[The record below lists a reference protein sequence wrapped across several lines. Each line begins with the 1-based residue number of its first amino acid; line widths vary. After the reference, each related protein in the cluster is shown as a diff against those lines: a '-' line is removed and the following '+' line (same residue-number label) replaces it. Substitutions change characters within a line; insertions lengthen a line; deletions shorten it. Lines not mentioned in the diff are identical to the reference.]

1 MNRKHVKV
9 KINGKECSFP
19 AGTRIIDACKEIGI
33 GIPALCYLE
42 EISEEGACG
51 LCVVEVK
58 GFKTLQRACIT
69 EITEGMEIITDSE
82 KIHKVRKMNLEF
94 ILSIHPAECITC
106 DADGDCLLQDL
117 AYRYDVSR
125 SRFIDREILYK
136 KEEHLREKDFAVSVI
151 DGAGILLEEFID
163 NKKIKSQIFHTQ
175 RTIHKHTQAW
185 DTNPFI
191 KFYPDKCILCRRCV
205 NACRNQAIVDVI
217 GIVNRGYKTKITP
230 PFEIPLEKT
239 KCQFCGACIQACPT
253 GALVEKPREGKGKIF
268 HLKKTETVC
277 AYCGV
282 GCELMLYTDSKNR
295 IVWAKGKQDSPVN
308 RGRLCVKGRY
318 GFEYVNSPERLTKP
332 LIKENGKFR
341 EAEWDEALD
350 YVAKRLKEIKEKYG
364 PDSIGLLGSSRC
376 TNEDNY
382 VLQKF
387 ARAVIGT
394 NNVDNCARLCHA
406 STVTGLGKALGAGA
420 ATNYIEDIKNTDVM
434 FVIGSNMTETHP
446 VISQFVKEHR
456 KKRGAKL
463 IVCDP
468 RKINLA
474 EYADIYIQ
482 HYPGTDVA
490 LLNGIMKVIIE
501 KGLINKKFIEENT
514 EGFGEFLKV
523 VSKYDLDKVSEITGV
538 PSDLIEKAGII
549 YGSAER
555 ATIFYTMG
563 LTQHTTGTDNVLSI
577 ANLALITGHLGSEGN
592 GIMPLRGQANVQ
604 GACDLGCLPDVFP
617 GYQKV
622 TDEKIREKFE
632 KAWGVKLS
640 EKAGYAVSEFA
651 DLIFEGKLKAVYSM
665 GENPVMTDPDVN
677 RVRKAFEQL
686 EFFVTQEIFLSESAE
701 LANVVLPAAAAYEKN
716 GTFTNTERRVQL
728 LRPAKKKPEGTKY
741 DWEIVCEIAKRMG
754 YEMNY
759 KNTAEIMDETASLTP
774 SYTGISYKRLEKE
787 GIMWPCSSYDHPG
800 TKILHKDGKVK
811 RPNKK
816 ALISPVEYISPEE
829 LPDKEYP
836 FILTTGRILFHY
848 HTRNETR
855 RVKALENF
863 VPKNYVEINRE
874 DSEKLGIKDGE
885 IVRVSSRRGSVEIH
899 AKVSDRPK
907 KGVVFI
913 SFHFRD
919 TNANILTN
927 PVLDPIAKI
936 PEYKVCAVK
945 IEKIE

>member
-1 MNRKHVKV
+1 MRI
-9 KINGKECSFP
+9 KINGKEYLFP
-19 AGTRIIDACKEIGI
+19 EGTKIIDACKDIGI
-33 GIPALCYLE
+33 YIPSLCYLE
-42 EISEEGACG
+42 KVSEEGTCG
-51 LCVVEVK
+51 ICVVEVK
-58 GFKTLQRACIT
+58 GYRTLKRACIT
-69 EITEGMEIITDSE
+69 EISDGMEIITDSE
-82 KIHKVRKMNLEF
+82 KIQRTRRMILEL
-94 ILSIHPAECITC
+94 ILSIHPPECITC
-106 DADGDCLLQDL
+106 DADGDCLLQEL
-117 AYRYDVSR
+117 CYKYDISK
-125 SRFIDREILYK
+125 SKFLDREILNIERNFFK
-136 KEEHLREKDFAVSVI
+136 QTS
-151 DGAGILLEEFID
+151 
-163 NKKIKSQIFHTQ
+163 
-175 RTIHKHTQAW
+175 AW
-185 DTNPFI
+185 NTNPFI
-191 KFYPDKCILCRRCV
+191 RFYPEKCILCRRCV
-205 NACRNQAIVDVI
+205 NACKNQAVVDVI
-217 GIVNRGYKTKITP
+217 GVVNRGYKTKITT

-253 GALVEKPREGKGKIF
+253 GALIEKTRVKKGKIF
-268 HLKKTETVC
+268 HFKRTETIC

-282 GCELMLYTDSKNR
+282 GCELVLYTDKNNK
-295 IVWAKGKQDSPVN
+295 ILMAKGKEDSPVN

-318 GFEYVNSPERLTKP
+318 GFEYVNSSERLKKP
-332 LIKENGKFR
+332 LIKDNGRFR
-341 EAEWDEALD
+341 EVEWDEVLF
-350 YVAKRLKEIKEKYG
+350 YVAKRLKKIKEKYG

-376 TNEDNY
+376 TNEENY

-420 ATNYIEDIKNTDVM
+420 ATNYIEDIKHLDVM

-446 VISQFVKEHR
+446 VISQFVKEH
-456 KKRGAKL
+456 KKKKGAKL

-468 RKINLA
+468 RKIDLA

-490 LLNGIMKVIIE
+490 LLNGIMKVIID
-501 KGLINKKFIEENT
+501 KGLINKKFIDENT
-514 EGFGEFLKV
+514 EGFEEFLKV
-523 VSKYDLDKVSEITGV
+523 VSKYELEKVSKITGV
-538 PSDLIEKAGII
+538 PAKLIEKSAII
-549 YGSAER
+549 YGSAKR

-563 LTQHTTGTDNVLSI
+563 VTQHTKGTDNVLSI

-604 GACDLGCLPDVFP
+604 GACDMGCLPDVLP

-632 KAWGVKLS
+632 KAWGVKLPD
-640 EKAGYAVSEFA
+640 KIGYAVSEFS

-677 RVRKAFEQL
+677 RVIDAFKKL

-701 LANVVLPAAAAYEKN
+701 LAHVVLPSAAAYEKN

-728 LRPAKKKPEGTKY
+728 LRPAKQKPEGTKY
-741 DWEIVCEIAKRMG
+741 DWEIVGEVAKRMG
-754 YEMNY
+754 YKINY
-759 KNTAEIMDETASLTP
+759 KNTSEIMDEIALLTP
-774 SYTGISYKRLEKE
+774 SYAGISHERLEKE
-787 GIMWPCSSYDHPG
+787 GIMWPCPSPCHPG
-800 TKILHKDGKVK
+800 TKILHAGGKVK

-816 ALISPVEYISPEE
+816 ALISPVEYITAKE
-829 LPDKEYP
+829 LPDEDYP

-855 RVKALENF
+855 RVRVLEDF

-874 DSEKLGIKDGE
+874 DAEKLNIKDGE
-885 IVRVSSRRGSVEIH
+885 IVRVSSRRGSIEIH
-899 AKVSDRPK
+899 AKVSNRPK

-927 PVLDPIAKI
+927 PVLDPVAKI
-936 PEYKVCAVK
+936 PEYKVSAVR
-945 IEKIE
+945 IEKIK